1 MKIVKKYIALLF
13 AGALTFGAQAQ
24 NEITIHDNRF
34 NEDETIGLP
43 EGMSSDIDDLLQ
55 QWCAKQYLYPDTT
68 CQNPNVNPTY
78 DEEVYRDRLA
88 RIPAVMEMSHNE
100 VVQHFIDRYSNN
112 LRRRVSYMLGAGNFY
127 VPIFEEALDYY
138 GLPLELKYLPVI
150 ESALDPTAV
159 SPVGAAGLWQFM
171 LTTAKRYNL
180 EINSVVDERCDPIK
194 SSYAAAHFLSD
205 LYKIYGDWN
214 LVIAAYNCGPG
225 NVNKAIRRA
234 GGLQDYWAIYPYLP
248 KETRGYVPAFI
259 AANYIM
265 NYYCE
270 HNICPMRTKLPVVT
284 DTVMVN
290 QDLHID
296 QIVAY
301 CKVDRDAIKAL
312 NPQYRTDV
320 IPGKSAPR
328 ILRLPQESVL
338 LFVENQD
345 SIYNYRRSELITRR
359 GTVKVKNTPEENNKS
374 KKTNAREK
382 EQPAK
387 QETPREVKPVRE
399 VREVKPVKEQK
410 ATRDNNENTSS
421 RNEKSTSRNEKT
433 SSRNEKSTS
442 RNEKTSSRNEKSTSR
457 NEKTSS
463 RNEKSTSRN
472 EKTSSRNEKST
483 NRDEKTSRRNEK
495 TSSRN
500 EKSSSRGDK
509 KSTTTKKE
517 KSTPRSVTVKSGDNL
532 SVIAQ
537 RNGTTVSALKKAN
550 GLKDDK
556 LKPGQVLK
564 LK

>member
-1 MKIVKKYIALLF
+1 MKILRKYIALLF
-13 AGALTFGAQAQ
+13 AGALTLGAQAQ
-24 NEITIHDNRF
+24 NEVTIHDNRF

-43 EGMSSDIDDLLQ
+43 EGMSSDIDELLQ

-100 VVQHFIDRYSNN
+100 VVQHFIDRYSGN

-171 LTTAKRYNL
+171 LSTAKRYNL

-234 GGLQDYWAIYPYLP
+234 GGIQDYWAIYPYLP

-359 GTVKVKNTPEENNKS
+359 GTVKIKDTPEDKS
-374 KKTNAREK
+374 KDKKVTKRDQK
-382 EQPAK
+382 
-387 QETPREVKPVRE
+387 ETPREVKPVRE
-399 VREVKPVKEQK
+399 VKEVKEVTPVKEQK
-410 ATRDNNENTSS
+410 TTRDK
-421 RNEKSTSRNEKT
+421 NEKI
-433 SSRNEKSTS
+433 
-442 RNEKTSSRNEKSTSR
+442 
-457 NEKTSS
+457 
-463 RNEKSTSRN
+463 
-472 EKTSSRNEKST
+472 
-483 NRDEKTSRRNEK
+483 
-495 TSSRN
+495 SSRN
-500 EKSSSRGDK
+500 EKSSSRDDK
-509 KSTTTKKE
+509 KSTSRDDKRSTSRDDKRSSSRDDKRSTSRDDKKYSSRDGKKSSRDKQKSSRDDKKSTKKKKE
-517 KSTPRSVTVKSGDNL
+517 SSKPRNVTVKSGDNL
-532 SVIAQ
+532 TVIAK
-537 RNGTTVSALKKAN
+537 RNGTTVTALKKAN

>member
-1 MKIVKKYIALLF
+1 MKILKKYFAWLF
-13 AGALTFGAQAQ
+13 AGALTLGAQAQ
-24 NEITIHDNRF
+24 NDITIHDNRF
-34 NEDETIGLP
+34 NEEEIIGLP
-43 EGMSSDIDDLLQ
+43 EGMSSDIDELLQ

-100 VVQHFIDRYSNN
+100 VVQHFIDRYSGS

-234 GGLQDYWAIYPYLP
+234 GGIKDYWAIYPYLP

-296 QIVAY
+296 QIEAY
-301 CKVDRDAIKAL
+301 CHVDRDAIKAL

-328 ILRLPQESVL
+328 ILRLPQEAIL
-338 LFVENQD
+338 LFVEKQD

-359 GTVKVKNTPEENNKS
+359 GTVKVKDTPEDKDKGNDKKVAAPENDLPIV
-374 KKTNAREK
+374 TD
-382 EQPAK
+382 
-387 QETPREVKPVRE
+387 TPREVKPVK
-399 VREVKPVKEQK
+399 EVKEVTPVKEVKENRSAKEQ
-410 ATRDNNENTSS
+410 TSSRDKREQTSSRDRQTSSRDRQTSSRDKQTSSRDKQTSS
-421 RNEKSTSRNEKT
+421 RNDKKSSKKKT
-433 SSRNEKSTS
+433 SSK
-442 RNEKTSSRNEKSTSR
+442 
-457 NEKTSS
+457 
-463 RNEKSTSRN
+463 
-472 EKTSSRNEKST
+472 
-483 NRDEKTSRRNEK
+483 
-495 TSSRN
+495 
-500 EKSSSRGDK
+500 
-509 KSTTTKKE
+509 
-517 KSTPRSVTVKSGDNL
+517 PRSVTVKSGDNL
-532 SVIAQ
+532 TVIAA
-537 RNGTTVSALKKAN
+537 RNGTTVTALKKAN
-550 GLKDDK
+550 GLKSDK

>member
-1 MKIVKKYIALLF
+1 MKILKKYFAWLF
-13 AGALTFGAQAQ
+13 AGALTLGAQAQ
-24 NEITIHDNRF
+24 NDVTIHDNRF

-43 EGMSSDIDDLLQ
+43 EGLSSDIDELLQ

-68 CQNPNVNPTY
+68 CKNPNVNPTY

-88 RIPAVMEMSHNE
+88 RIPAVMEMTHNE
-100 VVQHFIDRYSNN
+100 VVQHFIDRYSGN

-159 SPVGAAGLWQFM
+159 SPAGATGLWQFM
-171 LTTAKRYNL
+171 LSTAKRYNL

-194 SSYAAAHFLSD
+194 SSYAAAQFLRD

-234 GGLQDYWAIYPYLP
+234 GGIHDYWAIYPYLP

-296 QIVAY
+296 QIEAY

-338 LFVENQD
+338 LFVENLD

-359 GTVKVKNTPEENNKS
+359 GTVKIKDAFEDKS
-374 KKTNAREK
+374 KDKKVTTRDK
-382 EQPAK
+382 EQPFV

-399 VREVKPVKEQK
+399 VKEVKEVTPVKEQK
-410 ATRDNNENTSS
+410 TT
-421 RNEKSTSRNEKT
+421 
-433 SSRNEKSTS
+433 
-442 RNEKTSSRNEKSTSR
+442 
-457 NEKTSS
+457 
-463 RNEKSTSRN
+463 
-472 EKTSSRNEKST
+472 
-483 NRDEKTSRRNEK
+483 RDEKKVSTRDEK
-495 TSSRN
+495 
-500 EKSSSRGDK
+500 KSSSRNDKKSSRDDK
-509 KSTTTKKE
+509 KSTKKKKE
-517 KSTPRSVTVKSGDNL
+517 PAKPKNVTVKSGDNL
-532 SVIAQ
+532 TVIAK
-537 RNGTTVSALKKAN
+537 RNGTTVAALKKAN
-550 GLKDDK
+550 GLKNDK

>member
-1 MKIVKKYIALLF
+1 MKILRKYIALLF
-13 AGALTFGAQAQ
+13 AGALTLGAQAQ
-24 NEITIHDNRF
+24 NEVTIHDNRF

-43 EGMSSDIDDLLQ
+43 EGMSSDIDELLQ

-100 VVQHFIDRYSNN
+100 VVQHFIDRYSGN

-171 LTTAKRYNL
+171 LSTAKRYNL

-234 GGLQDYWAIYPYLP
+234 GGIQDYWAIYPYLP

-359 GTVKVKNTPEENNKS
+359 GTVKIKDTPEENNKS
-374 KKTNAREK
+374 RKTNAREK

-387 QETPREVKPVRE
+387 QETPREVKPVKE
-399 VREVKPVKEQK
+399 VKEVKPVNEQK
-410 ATRDNNENTSS
+410 ATRDNNE
-421 RNEKSTSRNEKT
+421 KT
-433 SSRNEKSTS
+433 SS
-442 RNEKTSSRNEKSTSR
+442 
-457 NEKTSS
+457 
-463 RNEKSTSRN
+463 
-472 EKTSSRNEKST
+472 
-483 NRDEKTSRRNEK
+483 RNEK

-500 EKSSSRGDK
+500 EKSSSRDDKRSSSRDDKRSSSRDDKKYSSRDDKKSSSRDDKKYSSRNDKKSSSRDDK
-509 KSTTTKKE
+509 KSTKKKKE
-517 KSTPRSVTVKSGDNL
+517 SSKPRNVTVKSGDNL
-532 SVIAQ
+532 TVIAK
-537 RNGTTVSALKKAN
+537 RNGTTVAALKKAN

>member
-1 MKIVKKYIALLF
+1 MKILKKYIAWLF
-13 AGALTFGAQAQ
+13 AGALTLGAQAQ
-24 NEITIHDNRF
+24 NDVTIHDNRF

-43 EGMSSDIDDLLQ
+43 EGMSSDIDELLQ

-68 CQNPNVNPTY
+68 CKNPNVNPTY

-88 RIPAVMEMSHNE
+88 RIPAVMEMTHNE
-100 VVQHFIDRYSNN
+100 VVQHFIDRYSGN

-159 SPVGAAGLWQFM
+159 SPAGATGLWQFM
-171 LTTAKRYNL
+171 LSTAKRYNL

-194 SSYAAAHFLSD
+194 SSYAAAQFLRD

-234 GGLQDYWAIYPYLP
+234 GGIQDYWAIYPYLP

-296 QIVAY
+296 QIEAY

-338 LFVENQD
+338 LFVENLD

-359 GTVKVKNTPEENNKS
+359 GTVKIKDASEDKS
-374 KKTNAREK
+374 KDKKVTTRDK
-382 EQPAK
+382 EQPFV

-399 VREVKPVKEQK
+399 VKEVKEVTPVKEQK
-410 ATRDNNENTSS
+410 TT
-421 RNEKSTSRNEKT
+421 
-433 SSRNEKSTS
+433 
-442 RNEKTSSRNEKSTSR
+442 
-457 NEKTSS
+457 
-463 RNEKSTSRN
+463 
-472 EKTSSRNEKST
+472 
-483 NRDEKTSRRNEK
+483 RDEKKVSTRDEK
-495 TSSRN
+495 
-500 EKSSSRGDK
+500 KSSSRNDKKSSRDDK
-509 KSTTTKKE
+509 KSTKKKKE
-517 KSTPRSVTVKSGDNL
+517 PAKPKNVTVKSGDNL
-532 SVIAQ
+532 TVIAK
-537 RNGTTVSALKKAN
+537 RNGTTVAALKKAN

>member
-1 MKIVKKYIALLF
+1 MKILKKYIAWLF
-13 AGALTFGAQAQ
+13 AGALTLGAQAQ
-24 NEITIHDNRF
+24 NDVTIHDNRF

-43 EGMSSDIDDLLQ
+43 EGMSSDIDELLQ

-68 CQNPNVNPTY
+68 CKNPNVNPTY

-88 RIPAVMEMSHNE
+88 RIPAVMEMTHNE

-159 SPVGAAGLWQFM
+159 SPAGATGLWQFM
-171 LTTAKRYNL
+171 LSTAKRYNL

-194 SSYAAAHFLSD
+194 SSYAAAQFLRD

-234 GGLQDYWAIYPYLP
+234 GGIQDYWAIYPYLP

-296 QIVAY
+296 QIEAY

-338 LFVENQD
+338 LFVENLD

-359 GTVKVKNTPEENNKS
+359 GTVKIKDASEDKS
-374 KKTNAREK
+374 KDKKVTTRDK
-382 EQPAK
+382 EQPFV

-399 VREVKPVKEQK
+399 VKEVKEVTPVKEQK
-410 ATRDNNENTSS
+410 TT
-421 RNEKSTSRNEKT
+421 
-433 SSRNEKSTS
+433 
-442 RNEKTSSRNEKSTSR
+442 
-457 NEKTSS
+457 
-463 RNEKSTSRN
+463 
-472 EKTSSRNEKST
+472 
-483 NRDEKTSRRNEK
+483 RDEKKVSTRDEK
-495 TSSRN
+495 
-500 EKSSSRGDK
+500 KSSSRNDKKSSRDDK
-509 KSTTTKKE
+509 KSTKKKKE
-517 KSTPRSVTVKSGDNL
+517 PAKPKNVTVKSGDNL
-532 SVIAQ
+532 TVIAK
-537 RNGTTVSALKKAN
+537 RNGTTVAALKKAN

>member
-1 MKIVKKYIALLF
+1 
-13 AGALTFGAQAQ
+13 
-24 NEITIHDNRF
+24 
-34 NEDETIGLP
+34 
-43 EGMSSDIDDLLQ
+43 
-55 QWCAKQYLYPDTT
+55 
-68 CQNPNVNPTY
+68 
-78 DEEVYRDRLA
+78 
-88 RIPAVMEMSHNE
+88 
-100 VVQHFIDRYSNN
+100 
-112 LRRRVSYMLGAGNFY
+112 MLGAGNFY

-171 LTTAKRYNL
+171 ISTAKRYNL

-234 GGLQDYWAIYPYLP
+234 GGIKDYWAIYPYLP

-296 QIVAY
+296 QIEAY

-328 ILRLPQESVL
+328 ILRLPQEAVL
-338 LFVENQD
+338 LFVENLD

-359 GTVKVKNTPEENNKS
+359 GTVKIKETPEDKNKGKD
-374 KKTNAREK
+374 KKVSTRDDEL
-382 EQPAK
+382 PVV
-387 QETPREVKPVRE
+387 QETPREVKPVKE
-399 VREVKPVKEQK
+399 VKEVKPVKEVKETKSTKEEKPARDTREK
-410 ATRDNNENTSS
+410 ASS
-421 RNEKSTSRNEKT
+421 RDDK
-433 SSRNEKSTS
+433 
-442 RNEKTSSRNEKSTSR
+442 
-457 NEKTSS
+457 
-463 RNEKSTSRN
+463 
-472 EKTSSRNEKST
+472 
-483 NRDEKTSRRNEK
+483 KTSRDDR
-495 TSSRN
+495 
-500 EKSSSRGDK
+500 SSSRDKRSSARDDKQSSRDK
-509 KSTTTKKE
+509 KSSRDNDKKSKKKKE
-517 KSTPRSVTVKSGDNL
+517 APKPKSVTVKSGDNL
-532 SVIAQ
+532 TVIAK
-537 RNGTTVSALKKAN
+537 RNGTTVAALKKAN

>member
-1 MKIVKKYIALLF
+1 MKILKKYIAWLF
-13 AGALTFGAQAQ
+13 AGALTLGAQAQ
-24 NEITIHDNRF
+24 NDVTIHDNRF

-43 EGMSSDIDDLLQ
+43 EGMSSDIDELLQ

-68 CQNPNVNPTY
+68 CKNPNVNPTY

-88 RIPAVMEMSHNE
+88 RIPAVMEMTHNE
-100 VVQHFIDRYSNN
+100 VVQHFIDRYSGN

-159 SPVGAAGLWQFM
+159 SPVGATGLWQFM
-171 LTTAKRYNL
+171 LATAKRYNL

-234 GGLQDYWAIYPYLP
+234 GGIQDYWAIYPYLP

-296 QIVAY
+296 QIEAY

-338 LFVENQD
+338 LFVENLD

-359 GTVKVKNTPEENNKS
+359 GTVKIKDASEDKS
-374 KKTNAREK
+374 KDKKVTTYDK
-382 EQPAK
+382 EQPFV

-399 VREVKPVKEQK
+399 VKEVKEVTPVKERK
-410 ATRDNNENTSS
+410 TTRE
-421 RNEKSTSRNEKT
+421 EKKVST
-433 SSRNEKSTS
+433 
-442 RNEKTSSRNEKSTSR
+442 
-457 NEKTSS
+457 
-463 RNEKSTSRN
+463 
-472 EKTSSRNEKST
+472 
-483 NRDEKTSRRNEK
+483 RDEK
-495 TSSRN
+495 
-500 EKSSSRGDK
+500 KSSSRNDKRSSRDDK
-509 KSTTTKKE
+509 KSTKKKKGAS
-517 KSTPRSVTVKSGDNL
+517 KSRSVTVKSGDNL
-532 SVIAQ
+532 SVIAR
-537 RNGTTVSALKKAN
+537 RNGTTVAALKKAN
-550 GLKDDK
+550 GLKNDK

>member
-78 DEEVYRDRLA
+78 DAEVYRDRLA

-270 HNICPMRTKLPVVT
+270 HNICPYKTSYPIAT
-284 DTVMVN
+284 DTVLVTR
-290 QDLHID
+290 DLHID
-296 QIVAY
+296 QVAEL
-301 CKVDRDAIKAL
+301 CNVDREIIKAL

-320 IPGKSAPR
+320 IPGGRTNAT
-328 ILRLPQESVL
+328 LCLPQENLHTFIDLKDSV
-338 LFVENQD
+338 
-345 SIYNYRRSELITRR
+345 YNYRADELLTRR
-359 GTVKVKNTPEENNKS
+359 NTVIVPE
-374 KKTNAREK
+374 AV
-382 EQPAK
+382 QPARP
-387 QETPREVKPVRE
+387 TASRSASRS
-399 VREVKPVKEQK
+399 K
-410 ATRDNNENTSS
+410 A
-421 RNEKSTSRNEKT
+421 KA
-433 SSRNEKSTS
+433 
-442 RNEKTSSRNEKSTSR
+442 
-457 NEKTSS
+457 
-463 RNEKSTSRN
+463 
-472 EKTSSRNEKST
+472 
-483 NRDEKTSRRNEK
+483 
-495 TSSRN
+495 
-500 EKSSSRGDK
+500 RGK
-509 KSTTTKKE
+509 
-517 KSTPRSVTVKSGDNL
+517 SVTVRSGDTL
-532 SVIAQ
+532 SHIAR
-537 RNGTTVSALKKAN
+537 RNHTTVAKLRKLN
-550 GLKDDK
+550 GIKGSNLR
-556 LKPGQVLK
+556 PGQKIRVK
-564 LK
+564 

>member
-1 MKIVKKYIALLF
+1 MKILKKYIALLF
-13 AGALTFGAQAQ
+13 AGALTLGAQAQ
-24 NEITIHDNRF
+24 NDVTIHDNRF

-43 EGMSSDIDDLLQ
+43 EGLSSDIDELLQ

-68 CQNPNVNPTY
+68 CKNPNVNPTY

-88 RIPAVMEMSHNE
+88 RIPAVMEMTHNE

-171 LTTAKRYNL
+171 ISTAKRYNL
-180 EINSVVDERCDPIK
+180 EINSVVDDRCDPIK

-234 GGLQDYWAIYPYLP
+234 GGIQDYWAIYPYLP

-301 CKVDRDAIKAL
+301 CNVDREAIKAL

-338 LFVENQD
+338 LFVENLD

-359 GTVKVKNTPEENNKS
+359 GTIKIKDTPED
-374 KKTNAREK
+374 KKVAAREK
-382 EQPAK
+382 EQ
-387 QETPREVKPVRE
+387 TPEREMLRE
-399 VREVKPVKEQK
+399 VRPVKEVKEVKSVKEQK
-410 ATRDNNENTSS
+410 STRDTREMASS
-421 RNEKSTSRNEKT
+421 RDDK
-433 SSRNEKSTS
+433 
-442 RNEKTSSRNEKSTSR
+442 
-457 NEKTSS
+457 
-463 RNEKSTSRN
+463 
-472 EKTSSRNEKST
+472 
-483 NRDEKTSRRNEK
+483 KTSRDDK
-495 TSSRN
+495 KYSRDDKKN
-500 EKSSSRGDK
+500 NRDNKKSSKKDK
-509 KSTTTKKE
+509 KSS
-517 KSTPRSVTVKSGDNL
+517 KSRSVTVKSGDNL
-532 SVIAQ
+532 SVIAR
-537 RNGTTVSALKKAN
+537 RNGTTVAALKKAN
-550 GLKDDK
+550 GLKSDK
-556 LKPGQVLK
+556 LKPGQTLK

>member
-43 EGMSSDIDDLLQ
+43 EGMSSDIDELLQ

-270 HNICPMRTKLPVVT
+270 HNICPMLTSLPAKT
-284 DTVMVN
+284 DTIVINKDV
-290 QDLHID
+290 HFD
-296 QIVAY
+296 QIAAVLGIDKDLLAE
-301 CKVDRDAIKAL
+301 L
-312 NPQYRTDV
+312 NPQYRHEYINGFSSPATV
-320 IPGKSAPR
+320 
-328 ILRLPQESVL
+328 RLPSSLIGTYIDRE
-338 LFVENQD
+338 D
-345 SIYNYRRSELITRR
+345 SIYNYKADEYLMKRTIVEVNHETPSYSRRSSH
-359 GTVKVKNTPEENNKS
+359 KKS
-374 KKTNAREK
+374 S
-382 EQPAK
+382 
-387 QETPREVKPVRE
+387 KPS
-399 VREVKPVKEQK
+399 
-410 ATRDNNENTSS
+410 NSGS
-421 RNEKSTSRNEKT
+421 RNT
-433 SSRNEKSTS
+433 
-442 RNEKTSSRNEKSTSR
+442 
-457 NEKTSS
+457 
-463 RNEKSTSRN
+463 
-472 EKTSSRNEKST
+472 
-483 NRDEKTSRRNEK
+483 
-495 TSSRN
+495 
-500 EKSSSRGDK
+500 K
-509 KSTTTKKE
+509 KKNKKDKKE
-517 KSTPRSVTVKSGDNL
+517 KKQQSVTIKSGDTL
-532 SVIAQ
+532 SEIAE
-537 RNGTTVSALKKAN
+537 RNHTTIKKLKKLN
-550 GLKDDK
+550 GIKGNGIRSGK
-556 LKPGQVLK
+556 KIRIK
-564 LK
+564 

>member
-43 EGMSSDIDDLLQ
+43 EGMSSDIDELLQ

-265 NYYCE
+265 NYYCD
-270 HNICPMRTKLPVVT
+270 HNICPMTTTLPVKT
-284 DTVMVN
+284 DTVMV
-290 QDLHID
+290 
-296 QIVAY
+296 
-301 CKVDRDAIKAL
+301 DRDVHFEQISKVLNIPLDLIANL
-312 NPQYRTDV
+312 NPQYRRNIV
-320 IPGKSAPR
+320 NGSNKPSA
-328 ILRLPQESVL
+328 IRLPESKAIA
-338 LFVENQD
+338 FIDNQD
-345 SIYNYRRSELITRR
+345 SIYAYVPENVTTKRAEVSVNTSNLAYKDSRSSRHSSSKRSKSRKSRKRTKSVTIRQGDTLGAIAARNNT
-359 GTVKVKNTPEENNKS
+359 TVAKLKRLNGIKGSSIRAGKKLKVK
-374 KKTNAREK
+374 
-382 EQPAK
+382 
-387 QETPREVKPVRE
+387 
-399 VREVKPVKEQK
+399 
-410 ATRDNNENTSS
+410 
-421 RNEKSTSRNEKT
+421 
-433 SSRNEKSTS
+433 
-442 RNEKTSSRNEKSTSR
+442 
-457 NEKTSS
+457 
-463 RNEKSTSRN
+463 
-472 EKTSSRNEKST
+472 
-483 NRDEKTSRRNEK
+483 
-495 TSSRN
+495 
-500 EKSSSRGDK
+500 
-509 KSTTTKKE
+509 
-517 KSTPRSVTVKSGDNL
+517 
-532 SVIAQ
+532 
-537 RNGTTVSALKKAN
+537 
-550 GLKDDK
+550 
-556 LKPGQVLK
+556 
-564 LK
+564 

>member
-43 EGMSSDIDDLLQ
+43 EGMSSDIDELLQ

-214 LVIAAYNCGPG
+214 LVIAAYNCGPE
-225 NVNKAIRRA
+225 NINKAIHRA
-234 GGLQDYWAIYPYLP
+234 DGQADYWKIYPYLP
-248 KETRGYVPAFI
+248 RETRGYVPAFI
-259 AANYIM
+259 AANYVM

-270 HNICPMRTKLPVVT
+270 HNICPMRTKLPAKT
-284 DTVMVN
+284 DTIMVN
-290 QDLHID
+290 KDVHLKQISEVCGLSID
-296 QIVAY
+296 EL
-301 CKVDRDAIKAL
+301 RTL
-312 NPQYRTDV
+312 NPQYRRDIV
-320 IPGKSAPR
+320 NGGSRPSI
-328 ILRLPQESVL
+328 IRLPANAVKTFIANE
-338 LFVENQD
+338 D
-345 SIYNYRRSELITRR
+345 SIYNYNSDNLLIRRSLVEVDDT
-359 GTVKVKNTPEENNKS
+359 TPS
-374 KKTNAREK
+374 TY
-382 EQPAK
+382 
-387 QETPREVKPVRE
+387 VR
-399 VREVKPVKEQK
+399 
-410 ATRDNNENTSS
+410 
-421 RNEKSTSRNEKT
+421 
-433 SSRNEKSTS
+433 
-442 RNEKTSSRNEKSTSR
+442 
-457 NEKTSS
+457 
-463 RNEKSTSRN
+463 
-472 EKTSSRNEKST
+472 
-483 NRDEKTSRRNEK
+483 
-495 TSSRN
+495 
-500 EKSSSRGDK
+500 KSSSRKNSSGSKGRSGKKKRSSKGKTITIKNGDTL
-509 KSTTTKKE
+509 SEIAARNHT
-517 KSTPRSVTVKSGDNL
+517 TVKKL
-532 SVIAQ
+532 RQ
-537 RNGTTVSALKKAN
+537 LNGIKGNNIRAGK
-550 GLKDDK
+550 K
-556 LKPGQVLK
+556 LKVK
-564 LK
+564 

>member
-1 MKIVKKYIALLF
+1 MKKRIFFAITTMLF
-13 AGALTFGAQAQ
+13 GVNCAMQAQ
-24 NEITIHDNRF
+24 Y
-34 NEDETIGLP
+34 NEDDEIIITDSEGKQEEIDLP
-43 EGMSSDIDDLLQ
+43 ESMGVELDSLLNLYYS
-55 QWCAKQYLYPDTT
+55 KTYLQPDED
-68 CQNPNVNPTY
+68 CNYQDVNPTY
-78 DEEVYRDRLA
+78 DKQVYIDRLK
-88 RIPAVMEMSHNE
+88 RLPNVMEMPYNDI
-100 VVQHFIDRYSNN
+100 VQKFIDRYTNR
-112 LRRRVSYMLGAGNFY
+112 LRHSVSYMLGAANFY
-127 VPIFEEALDYY
+127 VPIFEEALETY

-442 RNEKTSSRNEKSTSR
+442 RDEKTSSRNEKSTSR
-457 NEKTSS
+457 DEKTSR

-472 EKTSSRNEKST
+472 EKTSRRNEKST
-483 NRDEKTSRRNEK
+483 
-495 TSSRN
+495 SRN
-500 EKSSSRGDK
+500 ERSSSRGDK
-509 KSTTTKKE
+509 KSTTTKKK

>member
-13 AGALTFGAQAQ
+13 AGALTLGAQAQ

-43 EGMSSDIDDLLQ
+43 EGMSSDIDELLQ

-421 RNEKSTSRNEKT
+421 RNEKSTTATRILPAATRNQRTATKRLPDATRNQRAATKRLPVATRNQRAATRRLPDATRNQRAATKRLPVAMRNQRAATRDLPLAVTRNLRRQRRKNQRPEASP
-433 SSRNEKSTS
+433 SSRVTTS
-442 RNEKTSSRNEKSTSR
+442 ASLPNAMAPQCPHSRKPTASR
-457 NEKTSS
+457 T
-463 RNEKSTSRN
+463 
-472 EKTSSRNEKST
+472 T
-483 NRDEKTSRRNEK
+483 NSNQAKCSN
-495 TSSRN
+495 
-500 EKSSSRGDK
+500 
-509 KSTTTKKE
+509 
-517 KSTPRSVTVKSGDNL
+517 
-532 SVIAQ
+532 
-537 RNGTTVSALKKAN
+537 
-550 GLKDDK
+550 
-556 LKPGQVLK
+556 
-564 LK
+564 

>member
-1 MKIVKKYIALLF
+1 MKILKKYIAWLF
-13 AGALTFGAQAQ
+13 AGALTLGAQAQ
-24 NEITIHDNRF
+24 NDVTIHDNRF

-43 EGMSSDIDDLLQ
+43 EGMSSDIDELLQ

-68 CQNPNVNPTY
+68 CKNPNVNPTY

-88 RIPAVMEMSHNE
+88 RIPAVMEMTHNE

-159 SPVGAAGLWQFM
+159 SPAGATGLWQFM
-171 LTTAKRYNL
+171 LSTAKRYNL

-194 SSYAAAHFLSD
+194 SSYAAAQFLRD

-214 LVIAAYNCGPG
+214 LVIAAYTCGPG

-234 GGLQDYWAIYPYLP
+234 GGIQDYWAIYPYLP

-296 QIVAY
+296 QIEAY

-338 LFVENQD
+338 LFVENLD

-359 GTVKVKNTPEENNKS
+359 GTVKIKDASEDKS
-374 KKTNAREK
+374 KDKKVTTRDK
-382 EQPAK
+382 EQPFV

-399 VREVKPVKEQK
+399 VKEVKEVTPVKEQK
-410 ATRDNNENTSS
+410 TT
-421 RNEKSTSRNEKT
+421 
-433 SSRNEKSTS
+433 
-442 RNEKTSSRNEKSTSR
+442 
-457 NEKTSS
+457 
-463 RNEKSTSRN
+463 
-472 EKTSSRNEKST
+472 
-483 NRDEKTSRRNEK
+483 RDEKKVSTRDEK
-495 TSSRN
+495 
-500 EKSSSRGDK
+500 KSSSRNDKKSSRDDK
-509 KSTTTKKE
+509 KSTKKKKE
-517 KSTPRSVTVKSGDNL
+517 PAKPKNVTVKSGDNL
-532 SVIAQ
+532 TVIAK
-537 RNGTTVSALKKAN
+537 RNGTTVAALKKAN